1 MNENKKKSL
10 ISIRK
15 AITSLKKIEEMI
27 EKDEYCGDIIVQN
40 MAAI

>member
-27 EKDEYCGDIIVQN
+27 EKDEYCGDSLVQN